1 MNKILIR
8 QSTVEEITPLSEI
21 VGLEYA
27 SYIQLTMKDTEKAYK
42 IKTPGLSS
50 VELSGKFQLQ
60 IDESNFDLSQL
71 EIGSFDG
78 YIEVHY

>member
-1 MNKILIR
+1 MNKILMNEYI
-8 QSTVEEITPLSEI
+8 VNDLTPVSEI
-21 VGLEYA
+21 VGLNYA
-27 SYIQLTMKDTEKAYK
+27 SYVQFTMKDTEKAYK
-42 IKTPGLSS
+42 IKTPGVSS

-71 EIGSFDG
+71 ELGSFDG